1 MESITLSGNRHNHKI
16 NSRPREAKEM
26 TEVTIPQHVDVMDQA
41 LFDWEVKI
49 AELEIAQLDYLQ
61 TDSILKAWEASTRL
75 SFIEI
80 QKMSATMADSK
91 TKASQSWLDKI
102 LEVNKKAVAF
112 EKAKR
117 LARVAEARWETER
130 SKQVSLRNV
139 K

>member
-1 MESITLSGNRHNHKI
+1 
-16 NSRPREAKEM
+16 M

>member
-1 MESITLSGNRHNHKI
+1 
-16 NSRPREAKEM
+16 M
-26 TEVTIPQHVDVMDQA
+26 TEVTIPQHVDLMDEA

-61 TDSILKAWEASTRL
+61 TESKHKAWEASTRL
-75 SFIEI
+75 SFIQFE
-80 QKMSATMADSK
+80 KMSATMAESK
-91 TKASQSWLDKI
+91 TRASAGWLQKI
-102 LEVNKKAVAF
+102 IEVNKKAVEF

>member
-1 MESITLSGNRHNHKI
+1 
-16 NSRPREAKEM
+16 M
-26 TEVTIPQHVDVMDQA
+26 TEVTIPQQIDIMDQA
-41 LFDWEVKI
+41 LNDWEIKI

-61 TDSILKAWEASTRL
+61 TESMVKSWEASHRL
-75 SFIEI
+75 AFIEI
-80 QKMSATMADSK
+80 EKMSATMAESK
-91 TKASQSWLDKI
+91 TRGSQSWLEKTLD
-102 LEVNKKAVAF
+102 VNKKAVAF